1 MHLIAHRGRSEA
13 PHPDITLA
21 AFAAALDEGADMV
34 ECDVRR
40 LANGELACFHDA
52 AIAGRPLASLSHSE
66 LEVLAGFA
74 VPRLEEL
81 AQLCRERGAGLDLEL
96 KERGCAVEALAAVTG
111 LTELWVKSFHDD
123 VVREVLTAQPGAHA
137 GLLLGVP
144 RGGLRLR
151 FSELFPA
158 RRLRGCGA
166 RFVAPNWRLLRLG
179 FLRRMR
185 RAGFPVLVWT
195 VNDSRQAQRL
205 AAAGVAAIATDRP
218 RELRFALEPRA

>member
-13 PHPDITLA
+13 GHPDNTLA
-21 AFAAALDEGADMV
+21 AVGAALDEGADMV

-40 LANGELACFHDA
+40 RADGELACFHDA

-111 LTELWVKSFHDD
+111 LTELWVTSFHDD
-123 VVREVLTAQPGAHA
+123 VVREVLAAQPGTHA
-137 GLLLGVP
+137 GLLLGAP
-144 RGGLRLR
+144 HGGLRLR

-185 RAGFPVLVWT
+185 RAGFPVLAWT
-195 VNDSRQAQRL
+195 INDSRQAQRL
-205 AAAGVAAIATDRP
+205 AAAGVAAIAIDRP
-218 RELRFALEPRA
+218 RELRSALEPRA

>member
-13 PHPDITLA
+13 GHPDNTLT
-21 AFAAALDEGADMV
+21 AFAAALDEGAYMV

-40 LANGELACFHDA
+40 LADGELACFHDA

-111 LTELWVKSFHDD
+111 LTELWVTSFHDD

>member
-1 MHLIAHRGRSEA
+1 MLLGA
-13 PHPDITLA
+13 PH
-21 AFAAALDEGADMV
+21 
-34 ECDVRR
+34 
-40 LANGELACFHDA
+40 
-52 AIAGRPLASLSHSE
+52 
-66 LEVLAGFA
+66 
-74 VPRLEEL
+74 
-81 AQLCRERGAGLDLEL
+81 
-96 KERGCAVEALAAVTG
+96 
-111 LTELWVKSFHDD
+111 
-123 VVREVLTAQPGAHA
+123 
-137 GLLLGVP
+137 
-144 RGGLRLR
+144 GGLRLR